1 MSIKVR
7 LFAALREAAATS
19 ELQVEAVTL
28 PALLDHL
35 RDRFGEPFTTRL
47 SVAAILVDGEAVSRD
62 AAISLADGVEV
73 ALLPPASGG
82 NGGGAAAARR

>member
-7 LFAALREAAATS
+7 LFAALREAAGTS
-19 ELQVEAVTL
+19 ALQVEAVTL
-28 PALLDHL
+28 PALLDQL

-62 AAISLADGVEV
+62 AAIALADGAEV
-73 ALLPPASGG
+73 ALLPPVS
-82 NGGGAAAARR
+82 GGGAAAARR